1 MAWVPDSA
9 VFYTNLIRPKTYLT
23 FVMSFGVTGL
33 LAVLLLRRENIFAS
47 KKKYISY
54 YLGILLSIALFVY
67 AMLTAYSDGR
77 FMWPAIPFGVVLS
90 MYMLES
96 SYNNR
101 WNNRRLGQESAA
113 LAKWICLGFL
123 FIYTFIYIKEKRSII
138 ISLQKIKSKHSVH
151 KN

>member
-101 WNNRRLGQESAA
+101 
-113 LAKWICLGFL
+113 
-123 FIYTFIYIKEKRSII
+123 
-138 ISLQKIKSKHSVH
+138 
-151 KN
+151 